1 MILVVFCTGCKN
13 KAEEKHLSDLID
25 LKNEK
30 IERVYCPIFSPAIVQ
45 NDKYVFYETGD
56 TNIIRINKS
65 DHKKSI
71 ILQLEKSNGSEGG
84 LCLSKDFLYFV
95 HDNSLYKCDFDGK
108 KVEKMISKQDLKKL
122 KSIQSIDGVKLYKG
136 NIYIYILVNGLGFSD
151 MILKLHPDTK
161 EFDKVAEVEEPC
173 FYKNSLYYICNKK
186 NEKTTIYSYSG
197 SQKDKKKYT
206 FSSNPGSII
215 YNSTKAGGF
224 DCDWDNPQKSY
235 MQVYDLNTGKEKK
248 TLLPEDFSFPD
259 FLIDDILLYPF
270 STKKGIVLK
279 ELKIQ

>member
-1 MILVVFCTGCKN
+1 MML
-13 KAEEKHLSDLID
+13 
-25 LKNEK
+25 NEK
-30 IERVYCPIFSPAIVQ
+30 FGRVYCPIFSPAIVQ

-56 TNIIRINKS
+56 TNIIWINKS

-136 NIYIYILVNGLGFSD
+136 NIYILVNGLGFSD
-151 MILKLHPDTK
+151 KILKLHPDTK

-186 NEKTTIYSYSG
+186 
-197 SQKDKKKYT
+197 
-206 FSSNPGSII
+206 
-215 YNSTKAGGF
+215 
-224 DCDWDNPQKSY
+224 
-235 MQVYDLNTGKEKK
+235 
-248 TLLPEDFSFPD
+248 
-259 FLIDDILLYPF
+259 
-270 STKKGIVLK
+270 
-279 ELKIQ
+279 